1 MTRLFLRLT
10 IVTGRLAIAGL
21 VWAAATG
28 TAFGQATQLGTVVF
42 PTSGSPAAQESFLRG
57 VAWLHSFGYDEAMDA
72 FREAERLD
80 PNFAMA
86 YWGDAMSQ
94 NQTVWYTQDAA
105 AARRALSALGAT
117 PAARAAKAPTPKE
130 KAFLAAVEELY
141 GPGDKPARDR
151 AYADAMRRLSEAY
164 PDDDEAS
171 CFYALALMGTIPQG
185 EQDVAIRERA
195 GAIAE
200 RVFARNPKHPG
211 AAHLVIHAYD
221 DREHAPRALAAA
233 RAYAAIAPDAS
244 HALHMPAHI
253 FLQLG
258 LWDDAVRSDEAS
270 FASSDGW
277 VKRRGFPLSARDY
290 HSLSWLQ
297 YEYLQRG
304 QYRKAKEALK
314 PLEEAIREN
323 GNADLSRP
331 SHMGWE
337 GGQEGH
343 AVRLLASMRARYVIE
358 TRQWTDVRGQQTFD
372 NLDELFAVGMAS
384 AILSDFRR
392 ADETVAMLKKQVAA
406 EPNPLERRLALVMQ
420 KEMEALVS
428 LARSR
433 TDEGL
438 AQLSEANAIEDS
450 LPGPIGRPYP
460 VKESHELLGE
470 ILLGMGRSQQA
481 IGEFERALSRSSNRA
496 LSLLGLARATRQ
508 LGDHTRARELYAKF
522 LTQWHA
528 ADPERNELV
537 EARSVATAAPTN
549 TSVTEV
555 PSRPTSA
562 RMRALF
568 VGGLVILALL
578 AVMVWT
584 QRRGSSG
591 RVTQPPKTTR
601 PPSSNRHRPR

>member
-1 MTRLFLRLT
+1 MTILAS
-10 IVTGRLAIAGL
+10 RLAVAAF
-21 VWAAATG
+21 VWATAAG
-28 TAFGQATQLGTVVF
+28 TAAGQATKLGTVVF
-42 PTSGSPAAQESFLRG
+42 PTSGSPGAQESFLRG

-94 NQTVWYTQDAA
+94 NQTVWHTQDVA
-105 AARRALSALGAT
+105 AARRALTALGNT

-130 KAFLAAVEELY
+130 KAYLAAVEQLF
-141 GPGDKPARDR
+141 GQGDKRARDR
-151 AYADAMRRLSEAY
+151 AYADAMRRLSETY
-164 PDDDEAS
+164 PDDDEAAT
-171 CFYALALMGTIPQG
+171 FHALALMGTIPQG

-233 RAYAAIAPDAS
+233 RTYAAIAPDAS

-314 PLEEAIREN
+314 PLEEAITEN
-323 GNADLSRP
+323 GDAAISRQS
-331 SHMGWE
+331 SHLGWE
-337 GGQEGH
+337 GAQEGH
-343 AVRLLASMRARYVIE
+343 AVRLLASMRARYIIE
-358 TRQWTDVRGQQTFD
+358 TRQWSDVRGQRTFD

-384 AILSDFRR
+384 AILSDFTR
-392 ADETVAMLKKQVAA
+392 ADETVALLRKQVAA

-420 KEMEALVS
+420 KEMEGLVS

-433 TDEGL
+433 TEEGL
-438 AQLSEANAIEDS
+438 AHLREANAIEDS

-481 IGEFERALSRSSNRA
+481 IGEFDRALTRSANRA

-508 LGDHTRARELYAKF
+508 LGDHARARELYAKF

-528 ADPERNELV
+528 ADPERAELV
-537 EARSVATAAPTN
+537 EARSVAGTAPASTPVSDASSPPTA
-549 TSVTEV
+549 
-555 PSRPTSA
+555 A
-562 RMRALF
+562 RMRPLILAGL
-568 VGGLVILALL
+568 LVIALV
-578 AVMVWT
+578 AAMAWS
-584 QRRGSSG
+584 RRRRPSG
-591 RVTQPPKTTR
+591 RAVAPPKTSQ
-601 PPSSNRHRPR
+601 PSSATRRRRR